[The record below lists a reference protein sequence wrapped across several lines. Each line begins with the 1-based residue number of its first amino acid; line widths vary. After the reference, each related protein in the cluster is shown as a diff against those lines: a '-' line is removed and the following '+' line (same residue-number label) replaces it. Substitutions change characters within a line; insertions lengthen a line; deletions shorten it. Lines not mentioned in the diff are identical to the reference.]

1 MNKKKVISILAVICA
16 ASIGGYEYWKYED
29 TKNREAAHRAAQ
41 DSLVLELT
49 KDPTIEYGEEI
60 EDPEALAL
68 SYVTDSYGDITVA
81 NAEDID
87 SSKLG
92 PVTLTYTVSTKDTY
106 GVEVSDS
113 KDLTVTV
120 QDTTA
125 PEIMLAADTVSIQEG
140 SDFDPLANVTEVKDP
155 VDGDLDKETLTVDNP
170 VDTAAPGDY
179 TVSLSAADESGNT
192 SDVSYAVTV
201 TPKPVVKKTTTTAV
215 VSSSN
220 AAVAN
225 SDTYVAATESAAN
238 TNADWSVSNNTSGE
252 SSSSSDNGG
261 SGGTMVEIA
270 GNDQIEAIYNS
281 GVDRY
286 GEGVSWGAV
295 IMPDGSVMWDD

>member
-1 MNKKKVISILAVICA
+1 MDKKTIIITLAVICA

-29 TKNREAAHRAAQ
+29 TKNREAAHQAAQ
-41 DSLVLELT
+41 DSLVLELAT
-49 KDPTIEYGEEI
+49 DPAIEYGDKI
-60 EDPEALAL
+60 DDPEALAL
-68 SYVTDSYGDITVA
+68 SYVTDSYGDVTVA

-92 PVTLTYTVSTKDTY
+92 TVTLTYTVSTKDTY
-106 GVEVSDS
+106 GVEVYDT

-155 VDGDLDKETLTVDNP
+155 VDGDLDKEMLTVNNP
-170 VDTAAPGDY
+170 VDTAAPGSY

-201 TPKPVVKKTTTTAV
+201 IPKPVVKKTTTVAA
-215 VSSSN
+215 SASSGSDYSSN
-220 AAVAN
+220 AATEGTETYSGTTGATNLTGAN
-225 SDTYVAATESAAN
+225 IDSSD
-238 TNADWSVSNNTSGE
+238 
-252 SSSSSDNGG
+252 SSSDIGV
-261 SGGTMVEIA
+261 SEINFDSFENA
-270 GNDQIEAIYNS
+270 MQNLYNK
-281 GVDRY
+281 GMEHY
-286 GEGVSWGAV
+286 GEGVAWDAGLTSDGDVLWGQ
-295 IMPDGSVMWDD
+295 DW